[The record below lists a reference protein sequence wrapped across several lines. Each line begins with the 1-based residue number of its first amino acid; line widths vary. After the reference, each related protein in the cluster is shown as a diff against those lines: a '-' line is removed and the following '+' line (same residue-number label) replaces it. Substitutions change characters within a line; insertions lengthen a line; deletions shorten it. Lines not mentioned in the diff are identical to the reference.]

1 MPDSPSSAGSRR
13 GPESEHGQAPKKK
26 RKQRQTFAC
35 SGTYRP
41 GSRRKCRRLKMKCDR
56 QGSTVQQ
63 LREASVYEHMSRR
76 TERWGRLVSSSGNK
90 QF

>member
-41 GSRRKCRRLKMKCDR
+41 GSRQDELMELGF
-56 QGSTVQQ
+56 QNVGGS
-63 LREASVYEHMSRR
+63 R
-76 TERWGRLVSSSGNK
+76 
-90 QF
+90 